1 MSKEKGAGIYI
12 TAQEALAINNALDLI
27 STTLE
32 RASVIPP
39 ELANASAGL
48 HSLQDK
54 FFAARRRVTVR
65 QTRKNG
71 QINVVS
77 RALAMIAEDEKAAGS
92 VD

>member
-1 MSKEKGAGIYI
+1 MGKEKGAGVYM
-12 TAQEALAINNALDLI
+12 TAKEAEAIDNALDLI

-48 HSLQDK
+48 HSLKDK
-54 FFAARRRVTVR
+54 FSAVRRREGVR
-65 QTRKNG
+65 QTRRNG
-71 QINVVS
+71 QSNVVN